1 METAQ
6 GAVSLW
12 KRGSSFDHS
21 SASLRTTLTAAI
33 EAAFERYELAV
44 AAGARAGE
52 VGEDWREN
60 GPGAQL
66 SDANMST
73 DDEYQEESRGRNATR
88 WERVSFKR
96 GDSSESMSEGDEPS
110 AGEEESDAEGWRS
123 YQQPGS
129 ATRGGRRTPSLSS
142 SNAEKSTTMGKLAAR
157 LRGARSARSAEAV
170 GAGRCLRCE
179 AYDAHCKSAAENYR
193 RTLNSYTK
201 TVSELMIG
209 FKTVLERYPE
219 LRVETSDERLHYMV
233 QAALGRNTLVREMVR
248 LAARRGHVRAASD
261 RGEEEEDVDA
271 GSRGRGRSAI
281 ASVCEALN
289 SCYTDGEAL
298 RLILER
304 YVDLYVRYV
313 EVWREM
319 CTKITRDISAMEFA
333 ERTRDRPGVSHGEP
347 WSEARAYVAR
357 MLAKADSL
365 TPRSVGDAC
374 ARALRSIDANLSHV
388 PANFESRKRLLSG
401 SIEDVRDRLDAASSR
416 LWSWDSGMNDLYFD
430 LRSDLAILE
439 TLIGVGEISV
449 KSLLYDRSVLVSQLR
464 KIILNENTLELRL
477 SHARS
482 KLAESDVFRRR
493 AEAKSVE
500 MRIADEPGALGFG
513 DVRDT

>member
-6 GAVSLW
+6 GAASLW
-12 KRGSSFDHS
+12 KRGLARPFQRFAADPD
-21 SASLRTTLTAAI
+21 RAI
-33 EAAFERYELAV
+33 EAAERYELAV

-129 ATRGGRRTPSLSS
+129 ATRGGRGDSPPLL
-142 SNAEKSTTMGKLAAR
+142 AECRSQRRWGNWREA
-157 LRGARSARSAEAV
+157 RGARRAPERRPW
-170 GAGRCLRCE
+170 GPGRCLRCE
-179 AYDAHCKSAAENYR
+179 AYDATASRAENYR

-347 WSEARAYVAR
+347 WSEARAYA
-357 MLAKADSL
+357 
-365 TPRSVGDAC
+365 
-374 ARALRSIDANLSHV
+374 
-388 PANFESRKRLLSG
+388 RKRLLSG